1 MSKRAKGAG
10 MLTRSKGRRTSV
22 AGWIGAVLVVV
33 VMAGCG
39 KDKKPPPPQPVQVPT
54 ASAKPDPSV
63 AALEEKEASAPTYIY
78 TPVGKRDPFKSFYKV
93 EKKERKEGPGG
104 ILTEYEIDQLK
115 LTAIISGIAR
125 PRAQVELPDGRG
137 VNVRVGTR
145 IGKNFGRVVR
155 IRNDEMIIAEDYR
168 DWSGRKVTNYIHMK
182 LEKEVPK

>member
-1 MSKRAKGAG
+1 
-10 MLTRSKGRRTSV
+10 MLIRRNGRISPV
-22 AGWIGAVLVVV
+22 AVLAGAALVAALA
-33 VMAGCG
+33 AGCG
-39 KDKKPPPPQPVQVPT
+39 KDKKRPPPQPAAQP
-54 ASAKPDPSV
+54 AAPAKPDPSV
-63 AALEEKEASAPTYIY
+63 ASLEEAESSGTTYIY

-137 VNVRVGTR
+137 INVRVGSR